1 MRQSIDRASSVPLY
15 SQIKQ
20 ILINELRSAKDGDAP
35 VLTEASLIKRFHV
48 SRAPIRQALAELVE
62 GGYVVR
68 HRAKGTFPVQG
79 LNVRQPPDLKLGSLT
94 RYLTEQGLNPTS
106 RVTLLERVRAPAAVA
121 EALGLDASTEVLNLE
136 RIISATGLPLVWTR
150 TYLCTPSHFRPS
162 IIELEHTGSV
172 FALIERGSRGDLYPW
187 RTTGLGIRRESRGR
201 TRPGH
206 EAWRPDPYFGNDYV
220 YSGRPP
226 GWLAARSSSGGRVQV
241 HLQPQS
247 LKAGPN
253 VFSS

>member
-172 FALIERGSRGDLYPW
+172 FALIERDLGVTFTRGEQQVWASGASREDARALDMKLGAPILISVTTMFTPDGHPGGW
-187 RTTGLGIRRESRGR
+187 RR
-201 TRPGH
+201 
-206 EAWRPDPYFGNDYV
+206 A
-220 YSGRPP
+220 
-226 GWLAARSSSGGRVQV
+226 V
-241 HLQPQS
+241 HPADEFKYTFS
-247 LKAGPN
+247 LN
-253 VFSS
+253 R